1 MSGDNRLMRQALT
14 HFDLSRI
21 PEGITASRYP
31 ADLGQYIP
39 TFSLFW
45 VAMVHDYWMHRDDS
59 SYVGGFLPGIRNV
72 LTWFEGK
79 VDATGLVGPL
89 LWWPFADWTEE
100 WESGIAP
107 RGSDGHSVLI
117 TLQYVYA
124 LQRAVELEKA
134 FDRPGEAERLQ
145 ALVDS
150 LVDAVRSKA
159 YDAEKKLYRDS
170 LEQATFSQHTNTMA
184 ILTGAVQGDEE
195 RRAIMERV
203 LEDASLTQA
212 GYYFS
217 FYIFEA
223 MREAG
228 LGERYIEQIAP
239 WRDMLALG
247 LTTTPEKPPPSRT
260 DSHAWAAHPNYG
272 LLATVLGIRPGAP
285 GFRSVVIA
293 PNMGPLQH
301 AEGKM
306 PHPLGEIEVS
316 LKRVGPD
323 GVHARITLPD
333 GLQGIFEWR
342 GETIHLNSGAQEI
355 QH

>member
-1 MSGDNRLMRQALT
+1 
-14 HFDLSRI
+14 
-21 PEGITASRYP
+21 
-31 ADLGQYIP
+31 
-39 TFSLFW
+39 
-45 VAMVHDYWMHRDDS
+45 MHRDDS
-59 SYVGGFLPGIRNV
+59 SYVDGLMPGIRNV

-79 VDATGLVGPL
+79 VDETGLVGPL
-89 LWWPFADWTEE
+89 PWWPFADWTEE

-107 RGSDGHSVLI
+107 GGSDGHSVLI

-124 LQRAVELEKA
+124 LQRTVELERTFGGEEEA
-134 FDRPGEAERLQ
+134 DRLL
-145 ALVDS
+145 ALANT
-150 LVDAVRSKA
+150 LLDAVGNQA
-159 YDAEKKLYRDS
+159 YDTDKGLFRDS
-170 LEQATFSQHTNTMA
+170 LEGSTFSQHTNTLA
-184 ILTGAVQGDEE
+184 ILTGAAPINE

-203 LEDASLTQA
+203 LQDKSLTQA

-223 MREAG
+223 LREAG
-228 LGERYIEQIAP
+228 LGERYIEQLAP
-239 WRDMLALG
+239 WQDMLALG

-272 LLATVLGIRPGAP
+272 LLATVLGIRPAEP

-293 PNMGPLQH
+293 PNLGPLQR

-306 PHPLGEIEVS
+306 PHPLGEIDVS
-316 LKRVGPD
+316 MKRVGPD
-323 GVHARITLPD
+323 GVQARISLPD

-355 QH
+355 QR

>member
-1 MSGDNRLMRQALT
+1 
-14 HFDLSRI
+14 
-21 PEGITASRYP
+21 
-31 ADLGQYIP
+31 
-39 TFSLFW
+39 
-45 VAMVHDYWMHRDDS
+45 MVHDYWMHRDDGT
-59 SYVGGFLPGIRNV
+59 YVDGLMPGIRNV
-72 LTWFEGK
+72 LTWFEDN

-89 LWWPFADWTEE
+89 PWWPFADWTED

-107 RGSDGHSVLI
+107 GGSDGHSVLI
-117 TLQYVYA
+117 TLQFVYA
-124 LQRAVELEKA
+124 LQRAVELERA
-134 FDRPGEAERLQ
+134 FDRPGEADRLQ
-145 ALVDS
+145 ALIDS
-150 LVDAVRSKA
+150 LSDAVRSKA
-159 YDAEKKLYRDS
+159 YDAGRGLFRDS
-170 LEQATFSQHTNTMA
+170 PEEATFSQHTNTLA
-184 ILTGAVQGDEE
+184 ILTGAAPDDE

-203 LEDASLTQA
+203 LEDKSLTQA

-228 LGERYIEQIAP
+228 LGHRYIEHLEP

-272 LLATVLGIRPGAP
+272 LLATVLGIRPAEP

-293 PNMGPLQH
+293 PNLGPLQR

-306 PHPLGEIEVS
+306 PHPLGEIDVS

-323 GVHARITLPD
+323 GIHARISLPD
-333 GLQGIFEWR
+333 GLQGIFEWKS
-342 GETIHLNSGAQEI
+342 ETFQLNSGAQEI
-355 QH
+355 QR